1 MPKNYPKLGQTVYQF
16 IIYFPTKTTVFLL
29 RMFPCTLV
37 TSCVCLQSIP
47 KPTTWDLS
55 SDRSVH
61 KIRLDLTLRWKKVT
75 KISSY
80 QMVVKTMVMN
90 PHGIE
95 SVNKNHTTK
104 KHIERWM
111 PYIYRFDS
119 FPLLPLW
126 TNSQHP
132 TFHAPSQGSR
142 RVQHSWGRFLVVPR
156 YRWWYI
162 HNQPKIIALNQ
173 RFEPNQ
179 VLVKDS
185 QEPGRVYS

>member
-47 KPTTWDLS
+47 KPTTCDLS

-80 QMVVKTMVMN
+80 QMVVKIMVMN

-104 KHIERWM
+104 KHIEGWM
-111 PYIYRFDS
+111 PYILSIQRSMHPHRAREGCSIPGGDF
-119 FPLLPLW
+119 LW
-126 TNSQHP
+126 
-132 TFHAPSQGSR
+132 FFEAGIQGI
-142 RVQHSWGRFLVVPR
+142 VCGIL
-156 YRWWYI
+156 I
-162 HNQPKIIALNQ
+162 TNQ
-173 RFEPNQ
+173 R
-179 VLVKDS
+179 S
-185 QEPGRVYS
+185 